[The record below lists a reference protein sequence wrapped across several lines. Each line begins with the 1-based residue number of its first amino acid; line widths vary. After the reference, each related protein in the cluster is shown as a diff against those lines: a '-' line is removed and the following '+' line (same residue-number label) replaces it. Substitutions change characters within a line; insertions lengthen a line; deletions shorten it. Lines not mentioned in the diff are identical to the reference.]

1 MSVEVLSICERGVKL
16 GEKMGASEVEA
27 YGILYSIREVNFTE
41 KIESTRAAIFTGLGI
56 RLALGKRL
64 GFYSSS
70 QVNERGI
77 KQAVKR
83 ALTMAKVA
91 QPDQDWISF
100 PTTFGEATVANIYD
114 RNIKSVT
121 LGTLSEKAVDVM
133 DGVHDFD
140 KRTTITRGS
149 IVASEERVA
158 ISNSYHC
165 ELERKSTY
173 ASASVTVTAEE
184 VGKKG
189 QSSESWQRRAWQE
202 IENLELSWK
211 ASKRALEMMDAKP
224 IGSGRTSVVW
234 RNEVFAGILGIMFGR
249 TLSADAIQKERS
261 PWTEKNGETIAS
273 ENVYVFDEGIKDA
286 GLGTREFDDEGCPQQ
301 DTPLITR
308 GVLVNYL
315 YDNYTANKEGKAS
328 TGNASRSY
336 RSIPTPSV
344 NNLTLKP
351 GTAKLEELI
360 RDTKRGLYI
369 HEVIGDWLSNPISGN
384 LSATVTNGYLIEKG
398 ELTQAVKGV
407 IVSANFFILIQ
418 DEASLI
424 ADDIENSGSTYAP
437 SVKMQNINITGI

>member
-1 MSVEVLSICERGVKL
+1 MEVLSLCERGVKL
-16 GEKMGASEVEA
+16 GEKLGASEVEA
-27 YGILYSIREVNFTE
+27 YGILDSVREVDFTD
-41 KIESTRAAIFTGLGI
+41 KIESTRAAIFAGLGI

-70 QVNERGI
+70 QVTERGVE
-77 KQAVKR
+77 QAVKR

-91 QPDQDWISF
+91 QPDRDWISF
-100 PTTFGEATVANIYD
+100 PTTFGEATVANIFD
-114 RNIKSVT
+114 RNIESVT
-121 LGTLSEKAVDVM
+121 VGTLSEKAVNVM
-133 DGVHDFD
+133 DGVHSFD

-149 IVASEERVA
+149 IVVSEERVA

-184 VGKKG
+184 AGKKG
-189 QSSESWQRRAWQE
+189 QSSESWQRRAWLE
-202 IENLELSWK
+202 IEGLELSQK
-211 ASKRALEMMDAKP
+211 ASERSLDMMDAKP

-234 RNEVFAGILGIMFGR
+234 RNEVFAGIIGIMFGL

-261 PWTEKNGETIAS
+261 PWMGKIGETIAS
-273 ENVYVFDEGIKDA
+273 ENVYVLDDGIKDA
-286 GLGTREFDDEGCPQQ
+286 GLGTREFDDEGYPQQ

-351 GTAKLEELI
+351 GVVKLEELI

-407 IVSANFFILIQ
+407 IVSANFFTLIQ

-424 ADDIENSGSTYAP
+424 ADDIENSGSTYTP
-437 SVKMQNINITGI
+437 SVKMQNINIIGT